1 LVKLEV
7 WSDYL
12 CPWCNVATYRLSRLK
27 AEFGREL
34 ELTWKSFLLRPEPEP
49 GRDLDKFRR
58 YTELWQRAAAE
69 EPGLVFHTWASEE
82 GPPSHSVPAH
92 LVAKAAATLGEEP
105 FELMHQ
111 TLLQA
116 YFVQSRDISNAHT
129 LSALWR
135 EAGLPADEL
144 AARVMNPELLREVT
158 DEHNQAV
165 ELGVGGVPAVRM
177 LGNDVAISG
186 AQPLEVYRR
195 WVSRA
200 LAQAG

>member
-1 LVKLEV
+1 MAVQLEV

-12 CPWCNVATYRLSRLK
+12 CPWCNVATYRLSRVK
-27 AEFGREL
+27 AEFGEDVAL
-34 ELTWKSFLLRPEPEP
+34 SWKSFLLRPEPEP

-69 EPGLVFHTWASEE
+69 EPGLEFRTWASDE

-92 LVAKAAATLGEEP
+92 LVAKAAATLGEEA

-116 YFVQSRDISNAHT
+116 YFVQSRDISSPHT
-129 LSALWR
+129 LAALWR
-135 EAGLPADEL
+135 EAGLPAAEL
-144 AARVMNPELLREVT
+144 ATRVTEPALLREVT
-158 DEHNQAV
+158 HEHNQAV
-165 ELGVGGVPAVRM
+165 ELGISGVPAVRM
-177 LGNDVAISG
+177 VGNDVAISG

-200 LAQAG
+200 LAAS

>member
-1 LVKLEV
+1 
-7 WSDYL
+7 
-12 CPWCNVATYRLSRLK
+12 
-27 AEFGREL
+27 
-34 ELTWKSFLLRPEPEP
+34 
-49 GRDLDKFRR
+49 
-58 YTELWQRAAAE
+58 
-69 EPGLVFHTWASEE
+69 
-82 GPPSHSVPAH
+82 
-92 LVAKAAATLGEEP
+92 
-105 FELMHQ
+105 MHQ